1 MPCRRFPAAGKQ
13 SFDLCQY
20 GLYKVKPQIAKDN
33 YRQKEQQDS
42 ANFF

>member
-1 MPCRRFPAAGKQ
+1 MPCRWFLAAGKQ
-13 SFDLCQY
+13 FFDLCQY